1 MQIKAGDTV
10 VIIAGKDKLTKD
22 KKGNLIPTTGKVLK
36 VFPKEN
42 KVLVEGVNKVKKHV
56 KPNGQDQTGGIVE
69 KEAALHISNVMII
82 DPKTKTRT
90 RIAHEIDKD
99 GKKVRISSK
108 SKSNLD

>member
-1 MQIKAGDTV
+1 MSLKVGDK
-10 VIIAGKDKLTKD
+10 VIVIAGKE
-22 KKGNLIPTTGKVLK
+22 KGKEGKIISIKNDRV
-36 VFPKEN
+36 V
-42 KVLVEGVNKVKKHV
+42 VEGVNLVKKHV

-90 RIAHEIDKD
+90 RIAQEIDKD

-108 SKSNLD
+108 SKSKLD